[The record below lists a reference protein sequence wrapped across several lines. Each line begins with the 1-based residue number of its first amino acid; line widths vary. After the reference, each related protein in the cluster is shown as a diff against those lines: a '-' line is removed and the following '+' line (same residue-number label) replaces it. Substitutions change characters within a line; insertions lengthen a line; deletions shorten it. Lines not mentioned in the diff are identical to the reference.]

1 MNRRIQ
7 TLFSLCSI
15 LLAVAMLTYGVYL
28 IQKNTPKRVAVP
40 VRFNP
45 PTQPSSIDDGS
56 KNKSDAP
63 KRKEADRKG
72 PMASDGKTKYIGGLG
87 IVEPAG
93 EAISLGS
100 QIAGII
106 EKVLVAPGDQVKEGD
121 PLLLIDSRTIRAN
134 IDVARSS
141 LQLQEARLQELI
153 GQIPQQK
160 ARVDAAFAIMKQ
172 SDATLS
178 NAKKELKRAEAL
190 ASSNAISE
198 EELGQRKLNLA
209 VAEGKLLESEARYRE
224 ALSSLQLLEG
234 ERSSPTLDVQRVAV
248 EQAKASLH
256 REEVALAM
264 HTIVAPRTSTVLQVK
279 VRVGEFLPASVTAN
293 PLITLGVTDPYHVR
307 VDIDE
312 ADIPRLKPSAQAY
325 ASLRGSPEKQVPLH
339 FIRSEPYVIPKKSLN
354 GGVSERV
361 DTRVLQLIYSVEPK
375 EIMAVPGQQV
385 DVYIEENPAPKAD
398 T

>member
-7 TLFSLCSI
+7 TLFSLSSI
-15 LLAVAMLTYGVYL
+15 LLAVVMLTYGVYL
-28 IQKNTPKRVAVP
+28 IQKNTPKRVALP

-45 PTQPSSIDDGS
+45 PTQPSSIDDGT

-63 KRKEADRKG
+63 NRKEFDRKG

-172 SDATLS
+172 SEATLS

-190 ASSNAISE
+190 ALSNAISE
-198 EELGQRKLNLA
+198 EELGQRKLNTA
-209 VAEGKLLESEARYRE
+209 VAEAKLLESEARYRE
-224 ALSSLQLLEG
+224 ALSSLQLLDG
-234 ERSSPTLDVQRVAV
+234 EKSSPTLDVQRVAV
-248 EQAKASLH
+248 EQARASLH

-293 PLITLGVTDPYHVR
+293 H
-307 VDIDE
+307 
-312 ADIPRLKPSAQAY
+312 
-325 ASLRGSPEKQVPLH
+325 
-339 FIRSEPYVIPKKSLN
+339 
-354 GGVSERV
+354 
-361 DTRVLQLIYSVEPK
+361 
-375 EIMAVPGQQV
+375 
-385 DVYIEENPAPKAD
+385 
-398 T
+398 